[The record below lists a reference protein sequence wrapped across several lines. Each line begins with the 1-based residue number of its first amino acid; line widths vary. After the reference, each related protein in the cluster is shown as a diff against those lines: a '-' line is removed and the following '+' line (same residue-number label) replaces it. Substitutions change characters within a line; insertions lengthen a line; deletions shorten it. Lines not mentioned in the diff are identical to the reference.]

1 MNRGDQRMACRLSTI
16 IALGLSLSGTA
27 QATTMVTFSGEVDS
41 LSSGSIPGVAVGD
54 LISGALTF
62 DPTTTD
68 GQALPWIG
76 YYPDAINAFQATIG
90 DQQFSLHMSPSS
102 SEIDVINDDFFSG
115 TYRDTMLFR
124 VAVDETTSGSIG
136 SIYFL
141 QLTFSIAATSPPSV
155 LLDDTL
161 LSMPDLDAFTTR
173 RGFIRYFPVGASAGT
188 NFVLTS
194 VDVTTVPEPAA
205 LGLVGLGL
213 IGMGFVRRHM
223 R

>member
-1 MNRGDQRMACRLSTI
+1 MACRLSTV
-16 IALGLSLSGTA
+16 IALAGLSLSGTA

-41 LSSGSIPGVAVGD
+41 LSSGSIPGIDVGD
-54 LISGALTF
+54 LISGALVF
-62 DPTTTD
+62 DPTTID
-68 GQALPWIG
+68 EQALPWIG
-76 YYPDAINAFQATIG
+76 YYPDAINDFQATIG
-90 DQQFSLHMSPSS
+90 DQQFSLDISPSS
-102 SEIDVINDDFFSG
+102 SEIDVINDDFLFG

-124 VAVDETTSGSIG
+124 VAVNETTTPG

-194 VDVTTVPEPAA
+194 VDVTTVPEPATLA
-205 LGLVGLGL
+205 LVGLGL
-213 IGMGFVRRHM
+213 TGMGFVRRRM